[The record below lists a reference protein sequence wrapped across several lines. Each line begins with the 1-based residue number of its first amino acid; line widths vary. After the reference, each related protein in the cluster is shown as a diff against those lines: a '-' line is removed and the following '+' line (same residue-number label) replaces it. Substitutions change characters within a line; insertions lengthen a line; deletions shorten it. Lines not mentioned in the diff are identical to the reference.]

1 MPRNFASSKGTNS
14 HPDDKNQAIN
24 NNKKTIA
31 IMKKKVLYL
40 AAFTC
45 MMFHSVTSS
54 ATVRVIPVNQLPE
67 EAKKF
72 VEAMFPGQTISY
84 ATLDK
89 DIFSKTYEV
98 RLDNFVEIEFDKNG
112 AWDKVECNFI
122 AVPADLVPASIAE
135 YVKTNFPGA
144 KIVKIDKERRG
155 FEVELSNKL
164 ELRFNSN
171 GKLLRIDD

>member
-1 MPRNFASSKGTNS
+1 
-14 HPDDKNQAIN
+14 
-24 NNKKTIA
+24 
-31 IMKKKVLYL
+31 MKKKVLYL
-40 AAFTC
+40 AAFAC

-54 ATVRVIPVNQLPE
+54 ANVRIIPVEQLPE

-72 VEAMFPGQTISY
+72 VEDMFPGQTIRY

-89 DIFSKTYEV
+89 DLFSKTYEV
-98 RLDNFVEIEFDKNG
+98 RLDNFVDIEFDKNG
-112 AWDKVECNFI
+112 TWDKVECNFI
-122 AVPADLVPASIAE
+122 AVPAELVPASIAE
-135 YVKTNFPGA
+135 YVKTHFPGT

-155 FEVELSNKL
+155 YEVELSNKL